1 MKKKNS
7 TAEFGKER
15 NEFLIRAFRESI
27 AAQSRISINN
37 AFKQAA
43 EVPAP
48 RFWVSEARAAVVLG
62 KMAAGENPTESMF
75 PEKRDMYREMFARF
89 LELREQYP
97 DTSVNELVFRV
108 VNDEAPRSYL
118 SWHRARVIIF
128 SEMSR
133 LKRERRKR
141 WSE

>member
-62 KMAAGENPTESMF
+62 KMAAGEDPTESMF

-97 DTSVNELVFRV
+97 DTS